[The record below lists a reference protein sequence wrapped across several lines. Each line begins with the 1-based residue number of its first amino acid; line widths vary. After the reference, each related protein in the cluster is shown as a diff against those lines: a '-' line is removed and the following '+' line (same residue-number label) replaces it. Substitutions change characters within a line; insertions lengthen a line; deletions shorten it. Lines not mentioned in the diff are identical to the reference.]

1 MKKKAGIIFMGTP
14 EFAVP
19 ALKALHKNDQDIALV
34 VTQPDRPKGRGRKRT
49 PSPVKETAMNLG
61 YSVIQPSSVRTVE
74 FSNCIEKHTPDF
86 IVVVAFGHIIPKN
99 ILNIPEIA
107 TINIHASLLPKYR
120 GPAPIQWAIING
132 EKETGVTTMLMD
144 EGLDTGDILLS
155 SKLEIAPD
163 DTSDT
168 LHNRLADLGADLL
181 IQTLNAFETGDINPI
196 SQDHSQVTYAPMLK
210 KNDGRINWGRPANA
224 LEAFIR
230 GMTPWPGAFTFHEKK
245 RFKIFRAKTIVMNTK
260 ASPGSVIKSFPD
272 ELWIST
278 GKGVLSIMELQGES
292 GKRLFIKDFLRGYK
306 LPPGTHLH

>member
-14 EFAVP
+14 QFAVP
-19 ALKALHKNDQDIALV
+19 ALKALHKNDQDVALV
-34 VTQPDRPKGRGRKRT
+34 VTQPDRPKGRGHKLT

-74 FSNCIEKHTPDF
+74 FSNCIEKHAPDF

-120 GPAPIQWAIING
+120 GPAPIQWAIINE
-132 EKETGVTTMLMD
+132 EKKTGVTTMLMD

-155 SKLEIAPD
+155 FELEIAPD

-168 LHNRLADLGADLL
+168 LHDRLADLGADLL
-181 IQTLNAFETGDINPI
+181 IQTLNAFETGDVNPI
-196 SQDHSQVTYAPMLK
+196 PQDHSQATYAPMLK
-210 KNDGRINWGRPANA
+210 KNDGRINWERPAKA

-230 GMTPWPGAFTFHEKK
+230 GITPWPGAFTFHEKK
-245 RFKIFRAKTIVMNTK
+245 RLKIFRAKTIVMDTE
-260 ASPGSVIKSFPD
+260 ASPGSVIKGFPD

-278 GKGVLSIMELQGES
+278 GKAVLSIMELQGES
-292 GKRLFIKDFLRGYK
+292 GKRLLIKDFLRGYK

>member
-14 EFAVP
+14 QFAVP

-34 VTQPDRPKGRGRKRT
+34 VTQPDRPKGRGRKLT

-61 YSVIQPSSVRTVE
+61 YSVIQPSSVRTAE
-74 FSNCIEKHTPDF
+74 FSNYIEKQTPDF

-99 ILNIPEIA
+99 ILTIPNIA

-120 GPAPIQWAIING
+120 GPAPIQWAILNE

-144 EGLDTGDILLS
+144 EGMDTGDILLS
-155 SKLEIAPD
+155 SELEIAPY

-168 LHNRLADLGADLL
+168 LHDRLADLGADLL
-181 IQTLNAFETGDINPI
+181 IQTLNVFETGDINPI
-196 SQDHSQVTYAPMLK
+196 SQDHTQATYAPMLK
-210 KNDGRINWGRPANA
+210 KNDGRMNWKLSAES

-230 GMTPWPGAFTFHEKK
+230 GMTPWPGAFTFHDKK
-245 RFKIFRAKTIVMNTK
+245 RLKIFKAKTLVKDTET
-260 ASPGSVIKSFPD
+260 SPGTVIKGFPD

-278 GKGVLSIMELQGES
+278 GKGVLSIMEIQGES
-292 GKRLFIKDFLRGYK
+292 GKRLLIKDFLLGYK

>member
-1 MKKKAGIIFMGTP
+1 MGTP
-14 EFAVP
+14 QFAVP
-19 ALKALHKNDQDIALV
+19 ALKALHKNDQGIALV
-34 VTQPDRPKGRGRKRT
+34 VTQPDRPKGRGHKLT
-49 PSPVKETAMNLG
+49 PSPIKETAMDLG
-61 YSVIQPSSVRTVE
+61 YSVIQPSSVRTAE
-74 FSNCIEKHTPDF
+74 FSNCIEKHAPDF

-120 GPAPIQWAIING
+120 GPSPIQWAIINE

-144 EGLDTGDILLS
+144 EGLDTGDILIS
-155 SKLEIAPD
+155 SELKIAPD

-168 LHNRLADLGADLL
+168 LHDRLADLGADLL
-181 IQTLNAFETGDINPI
+181 IQTLNAFKTGDINPI
-196 SQDHSQVTYAPMLK
+196 PQDHSQATYAPMLK
-210 KNDGRINWGRPANA
+210 KNDGRINWERPANT
-224 LEAFIR
+224 LETFIR

-245 RFKIFRAKTIVMNTK
+245 RLKIFRAKTIIMDTE
-260 ASPGSVIKSFPD
+260 ASPGTVIKGFPD

-278 GKGVLSIMELQGES
+278 GKGVLSIMELQSES

>member
-1 MKKKAGIIFMGTP
+1 MRKKAGIIFMGTP

-34 VTQPDRPKGRGRKRT
+34 VTQPDRPKGRGRKLT
-49 PSPVKETAMNLG
+49 PSPVKETAINLG
-61 YSVIQPSSVRTVE
+61 YSVIKPASVRTAE
-74 FSNCIEKHTPDF
+74 FMSCIEKYTPDF

-99 ILNIPEIA
+99 ILTIPKIA
-107 TINIHASLLPKYR
+107 TINVHASLLPKYR
-120 GPAPIQWAIING
+120 GPAPIQWAIINE

-155 SKLEIAPD
+155 SKLKIGSDE
-163 DTSDT
+163 TSDT
-168 LHNRLADLGADLL
+168 LHGRLADLGANLL
-181 IQTLNAFETGDINPI
+181 IQTLNAYEAGDIHPI
-196 SQDHSQVTYAPMLK
+196 PQDHTQATYAPILK
-210 KNDGRINWGRPANA
+210 KNDGRMNWKLPAES

-230 GMTPWPGAFTFHEKK
+230 GMTPWPGAFSFHEQK
-245 RFKIFRAKTIVMNTK
+245 RLKFFKAKAIVMNTE
-260 ASPGSVIKSFPD
+260 ASPGTVIKSFPD

-292 GKRLFIKDFLRGYK
+292 GKHLLIKDFLRGYK

>member
-14 EFAVP
+14 QFAVP

-34 VTQPDRPKGRGRKRT
+34 VTQPDRPKGRGRKLT

-61 YSVIQPSSVRTVE
+61 FSVIQPSSVRTAE

-99 ILNIPEIA
+99 ILAIPKIA

-120 GPAPIQWAIING
+120 GPAPIQWAIINQ
-132 EKETGVTTMLMD
+132 EKKTGVTTMLMD

-155 SKLEIAPD
+155 SELEIAPD
-163 DTSDT
+163 DTSGT
-168 LHNRLADLGADLL
+168 LHDRLADLGADLL

-196 SQDHSQVTYAPMLK
+196 SQDHTQATYAPMLK
-210 KNDGRINWGRPANA
+210 KNDGRMNWKLPAES
-224 LEAFIR
+224 LEALIR
-230 GMTPWPGAFTFHEKK
+230 GMTPWPGAFTFHDKK
-245 RFKIFRAKTIVMNTK
+245 RLKIFKAKTIVMDTE
-260 ASPGSVIKSFPD
+260 ASPGTVLKGFPD

-278 GKGVLSIMELQGES
+278 GKGVLSIMEIQGES
-292 GKRLFIKDFLRGYK
+292 GKHLLIKDFLRGYK
-306 LPPGTHLH
+306 LGPSSKLE

>member
-19 ALKALHKNDQDIALV
+19 SLKALHKNDQNIALV
-34 VTQPDRPKGRGRKRT
+34 VTQPDRPKGRGRKLT
-49 PSPVKETAMNLG
+49 SSPVKKTAMNLG
-61 YSVIQPSSVRTVE
+61 YSVIQPSSVRTAE
-74 FSNCIEKHTPDF
+74 FMSCIEKYTPDI

-99 ILNIPEIA
+99 ILAIPKIA

-120 GPAPIQWAIING
+120 GPAPIQWAIINE
-132 EKETGVTTMLMD
+132 EKKTGVTTMLMD

-155 SKLEIAPD
+155 SELEIAFG

-168 LHNRLADLGADLL
+168 LHDRLADLGANLL

-196 SQDHSQVTYAPMLK
+196 SQDHSQATYAPMLK
-210 KNDGRINWGRPANA
+210 KNDGRMNWERPANA

-245 RFKIFRAKTIVMNTK
+245 RLKIFRAKTIVMDTK
-260 ASPGSVIKSFPD
+260 ASPGTVIKGFPE

-278 GKGVLSIMELQGES
+278 GKGVLSIMELQSES
-292 GKRLFIKDFLRGYK
+292 GKRLLIKDFLRGYK

>member
-14 EFAVP
+14 QFAVP

-34 VTQPDRPKGRGRKRT
+34 VTRPDRPKGRGRKLT

-61 YSVIQPSSVRTVE
+61 FSVIQPSSVRTAE

-99 ILNIPEIA
+99 ILAIPKIA

-120 GPAPIQWAIING
+120 GPAPIQWAIINE
-132 EKETGVTTMLMD
+132 EKKTGVTTMLMD

-155 SKLEIAPD
+155 SELEIAPD
-163 DTSDT
+163 DTSGT
-168 LHNRLADLGADLL
+168 LHDRLADLGADLL

-196 SQDHSQVTYAPMLK
+196 SQDHTQATYAPMLK
-210 KNDGRINWGRPANA
+210 KNDGRMNWKLPAES
-224 LEAFIR
+224 LEALIR
-230 GMTPWPGAFTFHEKK
+230 GMTPWPGAFTFHDKK
-245 RFKIFRAKTIVMNTK
+245 RLKIFKAKTIVMDTE
-260 ASPGSVIKSFPD
+260 ASPGTVLKGFPD

-278 GKGVLSIMELQGES
+278 GKGVLSIMEIQGES
-292 GKRLFIKDFLRGYK
+292 GKHLLIKDFLRGYK
-306 LPPGTHLH
+306 LGPSSKLE

>member
-14 EFAVP
+14 QFAVP

-34 VTQPDRPKGRGRKRT
+34 VTRPDRPKGRGRKLT

-61 YSVIQPSSVRTVE
+61 FSVIQPSSVRTAE

-99 ILNIPEIA
+99 ILAIPKIA

-120 GPAPIQWAIING
+120 GPAPIQWAIINQ
-132 EKETGVTTMLMD
+132 EKKTGVTTMLMD

-155 SKLEIAPD
+155 SELEIAPD
-163 DTSDT
+163 DTSGT
-168 LHNRLADLGADLL
+168 LHDRLADLGADLL

-196 SQDHSQVTYAPMLK
+196 SQDHTQATYAPMLK
-210 KNDGRINWGRPANA
+210 KNDGRMNWKLPAES
-224 LEAFIR
+224 LEALIR
-230 GMTPWPGAFTFHEKK
+230 GMTPWPGAFTFHDKK
-245 RFKIFRAKTIVMNTK
+245 RLKIFKAKTIVMDTE
-260 ASPGSVIKSFPD
+260 ASPGTVIKGFPD

-278 GKGVLSIMELQGES
+278 GKGVLSIMEIQGES
-292 GKRLFIKDFLRGYK
+292 GKHLLIKDFLRGYK
-306 LPPGTHLH
+306 LGPSSKLE